1 VKPEAEI
8 VAEELEIV
16 AEEPAAPAPPA
27 AESEVVETA
36 VEVSESEPP
45 AANPPAAEPP
55 AAEPEATESAADAAE
70 DEPAPAE
77 EAETV
82 VAALE
87 PEPFEEEAPV
97 EEPAVRT
104 PSETEREWARIYAAL
119 DQLAEPGNTSED
131 PAEMQFDLAGVIID
145 GSSVYTPRELLPD
158 YRSFLGREISV
169 SDLHKISA
177 AITELYAADGY
188 GETTAQ
194 VPTQMIR
201 SGVVTIR
208 IQEEFFNNMIIFE

>member
-1 VKPEAEI
+1 MKPEAEI

-27 AESEVVETA
+27 AESEVIETA
-36 VEVSESEPP
+36 VEVSESEPS
-45 AANPPAAEPP
+45 AANPP

-131 PAEMQFDLAGVIID
+131 PVEMQFELAGVIID
-145 GSSVYTPRELLPD
+145 GSSVYTPRELLPV
-158 YRSFLGREISV
+158 YRGFLGREISV

-177 AITELYAADGY
+177 AITERYAADGY

-194 VPTQMIR
+194 VPAQMIR
-201 SGVVTIR
+201 SRVVTIR
-208 IQEEFFNNMIIFE
+208 IQEEFFNNMIIVE